1 VHGATGPTGA
11 TIGVASTDIS
21 ATDRLFAAGLGLPND
36 GAGRYLLGRDVVLAV
51 HRSEAVG
58 RGGPTELV
66 LHGDRTAE
74 RAGVL
79 GGVPF
84 RLTNEPLDPPPGTAE
99 AVLGLDHLGVAS
111 DDSAGL
117 VAALTS
123 ELGFEYESRQI
134 DTQLEST
141 LEVFSSDRYGVVS
154 HTGSA
159 RTAGALLVTFLRRG
173 RVDIEILQDI
183 VTAGGT
189 GGSGPGS
196 TTGDNRAISRFVARH
211 GAGPHH
217 LAVRVR
223 DIEPAIARFRDAGI
237 NMIDTVGRPGSRRSR
252 IAFLDRRSTGGLVLH
267 LVQRP
272 DP

>member
-1 VHGATGPTGA
+1 VHGATGLTGA
-11 TIGVASTDIS
+11 TIGVASTDLS
-21 ATDRLFAAGLGLPND
+21 ATNRVFAAGLGLPTD
-36 GAGRYLLGRDVVLAV
+36 GAGRYLLGADVVLAV
-51 HRSEAVG
+51 HRADPGV
-58 RGGPTELV
+58 RGGPTELI
-66 LHGDRTAE
+66 LHGDGSPE

-84 RLTNEPLDPPPGTAE
+84 RLTTDPFDPPPGTAG
-99 AVLGLDHLGVAS
+99 AAPGLDHLGVAS

-117 VAALTS
+117 VAGLTG

-141 LEVFSSDRYGVVS
+141 IEVFSSDRYGVVS
-154 HTGSA
+154 YTGPA

-183 VTAGGT
+183 GTAGGAA
-189 GGSGPGS
+189 GPGPGS
-196 TTGDNRAISRFVARH
+196 TTGDNRAISRFVTRH

-223 DIEPAIARFRDAGI
+223 DIEPAIARLRDAGI

-252 IAFLDRRSTGGLVLH
+252 IAFADRRSTGGLVLH